1 MRSRKGPPWFQD
13 IPQRA
18 RLERG
23 ARKAYAL
30 KSGCTGRGTSD
41 LVMYWITVPVPEY
54 ETRKVTVTLRNTFTP
69 ILKSVTADG
78 PTESPHRY
86 DKHRLC
92 MWHPRD
98 AVERRWVEE
107 DGLLKLIVHARL
119 HLFREAWWRETGEW
133 LGDEAPHGPGL
144 KEAA

>member
-1 MRSRKGPPWFQD
+1 MRRPKGRPWFQD

-18 RLERG
+18 LFERG
-23 ARKAYAL
+23 VREAYAIT
-30 KSGCTGRGTSD
+30 SGSTGRGTND
-41 LVMYWITVPVPEY
+41 HVRYWVTVPVPEY
-54 ETRKVTVTLRNTFTP
+54 ETRKLTVTLHNSFTP

-98 AVERRWVEE
+98 PVERCWIEE
-107 DGLLKLIVHARL
+107 DGLLQLLVHVGV
-119 HLFREAWWRETGEW
+119 HLFKEAWWRETGEW